1 MRKTKLTDKMN
12 IVLNGGNP
20 DFNEHQLKIIKKG
33 LKNGLSTEQVSLYA
47 KPEFNEFQMDEILN
61 GFENHIPDNLVALYA
76 NPVYDTLQMSVMR
89 TGFINGVTKEQASIY
104 SDPEY
109 TAQQMHIIM
118 HGFVLHLPIEEIN
131 IYADKKFDADQ
142 MCEIMYALQIKVA
155 PVTEIIRFADSKYC
169 APKLALIYKSLQS
182 GLTPE
187 QICLFTNLEFNTSQ
201 MNEIFLGLSSTGLT
215 EGQVKMYANPK
226 YSSDQML
233 TFRELL
239 RRGVCENEIIHS
251 INEVECIFEKGD
263 YTNEQRKEIY
273 NGLSLKLAIDQIK
286 FGAQPEFSPEL
297 MSFIFSGFSKG
308 LSESQIQF
316 CLDNGRTTEIQDEI
330 FRDLTNGLTE
340 KQIKY
345 YLSHKCTRH
354 QKDVYRTLIAENAP
368 YPDRYI
374 DNITHFKRK
383 TSTECADI
391 LSIYSAKNVDLK
403 KLDVLAQKPLSPEQ
417 MQFILNSLIK
427 NDVTKNIHQRNEND
441 RKDISQ
447 MEK

>member
-12 IVLNGGNP
+12 IVLNGGDP
-20 DFNEHQLKIIKKG
+20 DFNDHQLKIIKKG

-76 NPVYDTLQMSVMR
+76 NPVYDTLQMNVMR
-89 TGFINGVTKEQASIY
+89 TGFINGITKEQASIY

-131 IYADKKFDADQ
+131 IYANKKFDADQ
-142 MCEIMYALQIKVA
+142 MYEIMYALRIKAAPLAQIKHY
-155 PVTEIIRFADSKYC
+155 ADPKYC
-169 APKLALIYKSLQS
+169 ATELSLIYNSLQS

-187 QICLFTNLEFNTSQ
+187 QICLF
-201 MNEIFLGLSSTGLT
+201 
-215 EGQVKMYANPK
+215 VKPGV
-226 YSSDQML
+226 YSNNQML
-233 TFRELL
+233 AFRELL
-239 RRGVCENEIIHS
+239 KRGFCENDIIHS
-251 INEVECIFEKGD
+251 INEIESILKKDNYATG
-263 YTNEQRKEIY
+263 QIKAIY
-273 NGLSLKLAIDQIK
+273 NGLSFGLTIEQIK
-286 FGAQPEFSPEL
+286 FGANPVFGSVL
-297 MSFIFSGFSKG
+297 MDFIFSNLAKGFS
-308 LSESQIQF
+308 EDQIQF
-316 CLDNGRTTEIQDEI
+316 CLNNGKTTKIQDEI
-330 FRDLTNGLTE
+330 LRDFTNGLTE

-374 DNITHFKRK
+374 DNIAHFKRK
-383 TSTECADI
+383 ASTECADI

-403 KLDVLAQKPLSPEQ
+403 KLDVLAQKSLSPEQ
-417 MQFILNSLIK
+417 MQFILNNLIK

>member
-1 MRKTKLTDKMN
+1 MKKAKITGRMAA
-12 IVLNGGNP
+12 VLNGRDS
-20 DFNEHQLKIIKKG
+20 DFNEHQLRVIKKG
-33 LKNGLSTEQVSLYA
+33 LENGLSEKQVLLYA
-47 KPEFNEFQMDEILN
+47 KPEFDQFQMEEILN
-61 GFENHIPDNLVALYA
+61 GLKNHIPDNLVAIYA
-76 NPVYDTLQMSVMR
+76 NPIYDILQMSVIR
-89 TGFINGVTKEQASIY
+89 NGFENSVTAEQASIY
-104 SDPEY
+104 TNPEY
-109 TAQQMHIIM
+109 NAQQMHIIM
-118 HGFVLHLPIEEIN
+118 HGLVSHLPIEEIN

-142 MCEIMYALQIKVA
+142 MYEIMYALQIKA
-155 PVTEIIRFADSKYC
+155 ASLKEITHFADPKFS

-182 GLTPE
+182 GLTPK
-187 QICLFTNLEFNTSQ
+187 QICLFTNPEFNTSQ

-233 TFRELL
+233 TFRGLL

-273 NGLSLKLAIDQIK
+273 NGLSLGLTIDQVK
-286 FGAQPEFSPEL
+286 FGAVPKFSPQL

-308 LSESQIQF
+308 LSEEQIQF
-316 CLDNGRTTEIQDEI
+316 CFDNGSTTEIQDEI
-330 FRDLTNGLTE
+330 FRDFTNGLTE
-340 KQIKY
+340 QQIKH

-374 DNITHFKRK
+374 DNIEHFKKK
-383 TSTECADI
+383 TSTECAE
-391 LSIYSAKNVDLK
+391 LLATYSAKNVDLK
-403 KLDVLAQKPLSPEQ
+403 KLDILAQKSLSPEQ
-417 MQFILNSLIK
+417 MQFILNNLIK
-427 NDVTKNIHQRNEND
+427 ENVPKNAHQRDEHN

-447 MEK
+447 AEK

>member
-1 MRKTKLTDKMN
+1 MRKTKLTDKMTV
-12 IVLNGGNP
+12 VLNGRDS
-20 DFNEHQLKIIKKG
+20 DFNEQQLKIIK
-33 LKNGLSTEQVSLYA
+33 NGLESGFATEQVLLYA
-47 KPEFNEFQMDEILN
+47 RPEFDEYRMAEILE
-61 GFENHIPDNLVALYA
+61 GLKNHIPDNLVALYA
-76 NPVYDTLQMSVMR
+76 NPIYDAQQMHVIRM
-89 TGFINGVTKEQASIY
+89 GFENKVTEEQASIY
-104 SDPEY
+104 MNPGY

-118 HGFVLHLPIEEIN
+118 NGFIMDLPIEEIN
-131 IYADKKFDADQ
+131 IFADKKFDADQ
-142 MCEIMYALQIKVA
+142 MYEIMYALRIKAAPLAQIKHY
-155 PVTEIIRFADSKYC
+155 ADPKYC
-169 APKLALIYKSLQS
+169 APELSLIYSSLQS

-187 QICLFTNLEFNTSQ
+187 QICLF
-201 MNEIFLGLSSTGLT
+201 
-215 EGQVKMYANPK
+215 VKPGV
-226 YSSDQML
+226 YSNNQML
-233 TFRELL
+233 TFCELL
-239 RRGVCENEIIHS
+239 KRGFCENDIIHS
-251 INEVECIFEKGD
+251 INEIESILKKANYATG
-263 YTNEQRKEIY
+263 QIRAIY
-273 NGLSLKLAIDQIK
+273 NGLSFGLTIEQIK
-286 FGAQPEFSPEL
+286 FGADPVFSSEL
-297 MSFIFSGFSKG
+297 MNFIFSNLAKGFS
-308 LSESQIQF
+308 EEQIQF
-316 CLDNGRTTEIQDEI
+316 CLNNGKTTKIQNEIL
-330 FRDLTNGLTE
+330 RDFTNGLTE

>member
-1 MRKTKLTDKMN
+1 
-12 IVLNGGNP
+12 
-20 DFNEHQLKIIKKG
+20 
-33 LKNGLSTEQVSLYA
+33 
-47 KPEFNEFQMDEILN
+47 
-61 GFENHIPDNLVALYA
+61 
-76 NPVYDTLQMSVMR
+76 
-89 TGFINGVTKEQASIY
+89 
-104 SDPEY
+104 
-109 TAQQMHIIM
+109 
-118 HGFVLHLPIEEIN
+118 
-131 IYADKKFDADQ
+131 
-142 MCEIMYALQIKVA
+142 
-155 PVTEIIRFADSKYC
+155 
-169 APKLALIYKSLQS
+169 
-182 GLTPE
+182 
-187 QICLFTNLEFNTSQ
+187 
-201 MNEIFLGLSSTGLT
+201 
-215 EGQVKMYANPK
+215 MYANPK

-383 TSTECADI
+383 MSTECADI